1 MGGEGIGSTCHI
13 QLCGRLFS
21 HKSSLTLLSAQTKW
35 LLVSCKKTGKEEE
48 VCRGN
53 REMARVL
60 LLTKPSGRFFP
71 LTKMAS
77 CKGKAYKRDR
87 GEEVCRGRR
96 KWSCW
101 AGFLRREQVTS
112 SPHTSSGCSQQ
123 VSYCTSCTTVHKE
136 IIWHIIH
143 LHAYL

>member
-35 LLVSCKKTGKEEE
+35 LLVSCKETGKEEE

-71 LTKMAS
+71 LTPCLPKWLHV
-77 CKGKAYKRDR
+77 KGKPTREIEVKRSV
-87 GEEVCRGRR
+87 GEEGNGVVGLV
-96 KWSCW
+96 
-101 AGFLRREQVTS
+101 FLE
-112 SPHTSSGCSQQ
+112 GN
-123 VSYCTSCTTVHKE
+123 K
-136 IIWHIIH
+136 
-143 LHAYL
+143 